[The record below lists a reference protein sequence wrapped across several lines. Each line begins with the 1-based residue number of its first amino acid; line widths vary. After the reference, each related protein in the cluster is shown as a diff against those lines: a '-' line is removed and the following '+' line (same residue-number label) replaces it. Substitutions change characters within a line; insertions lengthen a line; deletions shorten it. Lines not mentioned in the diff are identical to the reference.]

1 MGWHFELGSDE
12 RSLFLLHVLL
22 FELIHLSGASG
33 ADRPLTSY
41 RVSHSQGSQAWS
53 QDDNIARGACSMGH
67 FLKSM
72 LKLVEFYFCHVRI
85 VKAKHRVSQYSRD
98 RGTDF
103 CLDGR
108 RGGVI
113 LQKGMSAGTIYGH
126 LLVSHHVFYVH
137 RLYIFLSCAKY
148 VPAFSGPKNSHRI
161 FSSSPKFK
169 VHEHMIRSGWK

>member
-1 MGWHFELGSDE
+1 MGWHFELGSDGMA
-12 RSLFLLHVLL
+12 LLLLHVLL
-22 FELIHLSGASG
+22 VELIHLSGASG

-41 RVSHSQGSQAWS
+41 RVSHPQGSQACS
-53 QDDNIARGACSMGH
+53 QDDNIARQACTMWH
-67 FLKSM
+67 FLRSM
-72 LKLVEFYFCHVRI
+72 LTLVQFYFCHVLI

-113 LQKGMSAGTIYGH
+113 LQKGMRAGTIGGH
-126 LLVSHHVFYVH
+126 LLVCHHVFYVH
-137 RLYIFLSCAKY
+137 RLYVFLSCAKY
-148 VPAFSGPKNSHRI
+148 AHAFSGPKNSHRI

-169 VHEHMIRSGWK
+169 VHEHVIRPGWK